1 MKKIKEFFDWL
12 NDGAPEWVVGSFT
25 VSCIVVL
32 IFTLAFL
39 FVKAPLVFLALLLS
53 LVVFCILH
61 PIYLFR
67 KENKDAS
74 DS

>member
-1 MKKIKEFFDWL
+1 MKKIKEFFNWL
-12 NDGAPEWVVGSFT
+12 NVDAPEWVVGSFT

-32 IFTLAFL
+32 GLTFSVL
-39 FVKAPLVFLALLLS
+39 FFVTPFVFLTLMLS
-53 LVVFCILH
+53 LVAFFILH
-61 PIYLFR
+61 PIYLFY